1 MVTVFHYQSA
11 TIRSGPEDSFRQRN
25 KFHQWQERASR
36 APHGSHV
43 SGVWE
48 RCICTMWKILQALLQ
63 EQIHNNKSLTTFMCE
78 VESIINSCPIK
89 TVFSDLPDKQPL
101 TPNHLVLLFSKP
113 PIPPGLFHKED
124 LLSRRRWKQVQYL
137 ADIFW
142 KRWLKEYLP
151 LLQSRQKWLHPR
163 RKKHPLEMLCSLL

>member
-25 KFHQWQERASR
+25 EFHQWQERASR

-63 EQIHNNKSLTTFMCE
+63 EQIHNNKSLTTFMYE
-78 VESIINSCPIK
+78 VESIMNSCPIK

>member
-63 EQIHNNKSLTTFMCE
+63 EQIHNNKSLTTFMCK
-78 VESIINSCPIK
+78 VESIMNSCPIK

-124 LLSRRRWKQVQYL
+124 LLSRRRWKQVQYP